1 MTTHSNTRPSTAL
14 PLWLAA
20 AVLTLT
26 GVASSHA
33 QQPAGNARTFI
44 SVNGGLQALTG
55 SFTESV
61 VFPESGGVYREVLP
75 AAAAQEQA
83 RLKSDYR
90 YRTGPLFD
98 EGVVKVHVATGSK
111 WGDTLSCGYAEKH
124 KERRCRRWKRPIG
137 ACRSLQ
143 KALNRTDGVRAISRR
158 RLWALA

>member
-1 MTTHSNTRPSTAL
+1 MTTECI
-14 PLWLAA
+14 
-20 AVLTLT
+20 
-26 GVASSHA
+26 ASKLEFQELEGRRVEA
-33 QQPAGNARTFI
+33 EF
-44 SVNGGLQALTG
+44 NGGQIT
-55 SFTESV
+55 SD
-61 VFPESGGVYREVLP
+61 SGGLLLREV
-75 AAAAQEQA
+75 E
-83 RLKSDYR
+83 SR
-90 YRTGPLFD
+90 YGF